1 MTTANNAE
9 RALVMAGQ
17 AVLGVKGVAFLKPA
31 LGDLLRTAVTSA
43 AALRSPATAPQRPPG
58 IRITSLPGKGQVVEV
73 HVVLLRGHR
82 ALDVTRAI
90 RETVQAVHASTQ
102 PIPVHVTVTVT
113 GIVSTAPHDQPA
125 HPGT

>member
-9 RALVMAGQ
+9 RALVMTRQ

-43 AALRSPATAPQRPPG
+43 AALHSPAKAPQRSAG
-58 IRITSLPGKGQVVEV
+58 IRITSYPGEGPAVEV

-90 RETVQAVHASTQ
+90 RETIQAAYPSTQ
-102 PIPVHVTVTVT
+102 PIPVRVTVT
-113 GIVSTAPHDQPA
+113 GIVSTAPPGQSA